1 MTVPSDRPYE
11 FHAFDVSYFSAKV
24 RPALRY
30 KRVWYDEIRADARYI
45 KQRTGLAFI
54 PMLITPE
61 DEAWQDS
68 TDIYDRLEARHPE
81 PPLFPATPLQR
92 IAAHLVE
99 LYTDEFAAPAVM
111 HGRDQCELVGV
122 ELDQVGSDAL
132 QGCGGEEGR
141 LGITG
146 FESIIDVG

>member
-30 KRVWYDEIRADARYI
+30 KRVWYDEIRADVRYI

-92 IAAHLVE
+92 IAAHLIE
-99 LYTDEFAAPAVM
+99 LYTDEFALIPAM
-111 HGRDQCELVGV
+111 HYR
-122 ELDQVGSDAL
+122 
-132 QGCGGEEGR
+132 
-141 LGITG
+141 
-146 FESIIDVG
+146 